1 MHRIIKAHLEKF
13 VKNHSL
19 DDLDE
24 DDQFEQFANFSVLT
38 PRISSSFDLG
48 DVTTGKGDDGTDGI
62 AVIIDEDLV
71 VSAEDGESI
80 FKSVKKNHEVEI
92 VFVQA
97 KRSDSFDLGDFLKF
111 KESVIKFVTSEDYQV
126 ADDVL
131 TNANTV
137 YDVCLKNVPKI
148 RSGKPSITVRF
159 VSTGLYQAPEALEQ
173 AKKKFEKDL
182 TNLGYFSTIDIKF
195 IDRDS
200 LTALW
205 VSTYSGIQEKL
216 PIFSNA
222 PLPAIE
228 GIEEAYLVVAS
239 AKDVVENLLMT
250 SDGSLRTQ
258 VFEENVRAFLGNENP
273 VNISIAETLNN
284 LKGSTRFPVMN
295 NGITIVSPDVRVQG
309 NILHLENFQI
319 VNGCQTSNVL
329 YENRKLLSDRI
340 MVNLKIIETSNED
353 VFGELVRA
361 TNSQSKI
368 EDTQFF
374 SLRPIV
380 KRIEQYFDSFSDQDA
395 RLYFERRD
403 RQFIG
408 RDVPATRIFSVH
420 VAAKCVAS
428 MFFHRPELAYRYPKQ
443 MYHLIGEKMFSEATK
458 EIVFYCASL
467 TLYRLHIYVANGTI
481 PQNMRKYK
489 WHILALV
496 RVIIA
501 GEKMPEVNSKR
512 IEPYCKKI
520 IDSLS
525 KGGAQSIAVFKQA
538 VDALQSIENLS
549 NDRLKRQVILEEMI
563 KALPSEKTKG

>member
-1 MHRIIKAHLEKF
+1 MHRIIKSHLENFSKSF
-13 VKNHSL
+13 SL
-19 DDLDE
+19 SDLSE
-24 DDQFEQFANFSVLT
+24 AEQFEMFVNYAVLT
-38 PRISSSFDLG
+38 PKVSTSFELG
-48 DVTTGKGDDGTDGI
+48 DVTTGESDDGTDGV
-62 AVIIDEDLV
+62 AVIIDEELV
-71 VSAEDGESI
+71 VSEEDATSV
-80 FKSVKKNHEVEI
+80 FKSDRKNHDVEI

-111 KESVIKFVTSEDYQV
+111 KESVLKFIDTENYSVVDEVQN
-126 ADDVL
+126 
-131 TNANTV
+131 NANGI

-148 RSGKPSITVRF
+148 RGGKPSITVRF
-159 VSTGLYQAPEALEQ
+159 VAAGVYKQPEALET
-173 AKKKFEKDL
+173 AKKKLEKEL
-182 TNLGYFSTIDIKF
+182 KAVGYFSNIDIRF
-195 IDRDS
+195 VGRDE

-205 VSTYSGIQEKL
+205 VSTYSGIQAQL

-222 PLPAIE
+222 PLPKIA

-250 SDGSLRTQ
+250 EDGGLRTQ
-258 VFEENVRAFLGNENP
+258 VFEENVRSFLGNENP
-273 VNISIAETLNN
+273 VNRSIAATLNDA
-284 LKGSTRFPVMN
+284 KASTRFPVMN

-329 YENRKLLSDRI
+329 YENRKILSDGI

-353 VFGELVRA
+353 VFAELVRA

-368 EDTQFF
+368 EENQFF

-380 KRIEQYFDSFSDQDA
+380 KRIEQYFDSFDGQDA

-408 RDVPATRIFSVH
+408 RDIPAIRVFSVH
-420 VAAKCVAS
+420 TAAKCVAS

-443 MYHLIGEKMFSEATK
+443 MYQLIGEKMFADGNK

-467 TLYRLHIYVANGTI
+467 TLYRLHLLVSNGTI
-481 PQNMRKYK
+481 PQNMRKFK

-501 GEKMPEVNSKR
+501 GEKMPEINSKK
-512 IEPYCKKI
+512 IDAYCQKI
-520 IDSLS
+520 IDALS
-525 KGGAQSIAVFKQA
+525 KHGAAAITPFKKAADIVQSMGDI
-538 VDALQSIENLS
+538 SS
-549 NDRLKRQVILEEMI
+549 DRLKRQTVLEEML
-563 KALPSEKTKG
+563 KKVK